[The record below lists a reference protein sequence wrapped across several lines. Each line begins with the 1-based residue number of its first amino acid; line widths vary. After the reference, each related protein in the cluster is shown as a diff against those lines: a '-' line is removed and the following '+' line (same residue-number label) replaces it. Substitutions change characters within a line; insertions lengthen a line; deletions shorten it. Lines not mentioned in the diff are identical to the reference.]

1 MTQGQIENYILQLGN
16 VELALGSVE
25 VKGENNLNLLLASI
39 QAVRGIR
46 NSLKESEK
54 HDNHDKQGPDV
65 QREMGLENYG

>member
-39 QAVRGIR
+39 QTVRNIR
-46 NSLKESEK
+46 NSLKGSEK
-54 HDNHDKQGPDV
+54 HDDQTE
-65 QREMGLENYG
+65 QREDA